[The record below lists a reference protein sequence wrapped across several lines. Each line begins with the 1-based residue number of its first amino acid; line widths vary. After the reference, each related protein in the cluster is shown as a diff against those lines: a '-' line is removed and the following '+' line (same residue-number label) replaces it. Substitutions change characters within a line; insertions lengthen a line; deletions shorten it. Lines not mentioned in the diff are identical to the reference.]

1 MGKLVLSMLSRRT
14 IERLTANA
22 IGLKRI
28 RN

>member
-1 MGKLVLSMLSRRT
+1 MGKLVLSLLSRRT